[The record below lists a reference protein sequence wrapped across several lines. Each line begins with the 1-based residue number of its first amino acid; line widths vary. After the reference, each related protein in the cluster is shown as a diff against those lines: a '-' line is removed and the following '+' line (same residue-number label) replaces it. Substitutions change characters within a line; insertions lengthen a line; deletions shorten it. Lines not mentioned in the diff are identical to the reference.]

1 MNLNNVKRFKDFDQ
15 KYKPLFGSS
24 GYSILFDAG
33 KFSFSEKKGEK
44 FFKKISA
51 EDVLKMKE
59 ADDEFSCYDHIGAVH
74 LEKRIVRK
82 NPELDMISF

>member
-1 MNLNNVKRFKDFDQ
+1 MKRFKDFDQ

-33 KFSFSEKKGEK
+33 KFSFLEKNGENI
-44 FFKKISA
+44 FLKKISA

-59 ADDEFSCYDHIGAVH
+59 ADDEFNCYDHIGAVH

-82 NPELDMISF
+82 KT